1 MTRECRTLVQVSP
14 APSHDACRFRA
25 QHSHAASP
33 SSFFAFNCRL
43 QEQHPWIQRQGT
55 RSPASH
61 RVVPLPPRGIRTNS
75 TISNPTILAR
85 ITHAELVQLLRG
97 YGWNPYCVEGD
108 ADGCDDVNVQTAAVG
123 SMIALLEAKA
133 AGLWSREHIANN
145 LLAGLVVGIVAL
157 PLAMAFAIAS
167 GARPEQGLYTAIVA
181 CLLTSLFG
189 GTRLQIAGPTGAF
202 IAVLSIITA
211 QHGIAG
217 LQIATLMAGVIL
229 LAFGAARL
237 GGVIKFIPSPVI
249 VGFTAG
255 IGVIIFVGQ
264 WKDFFGLS
272 PAPSGLHF
280 HEKLFALMQALPSI
294 NPATT
299 GLALFSLA
307 ILIAGPRY
315 LKRIPAPLVAMVAIT
330 LLQAY
335 FKFPG
340 VATIGSAFGGI
351 PRTLPSFALPSI
363 PFSQVISLVGPAF
376 TIALLGSI
384 ESLLSAV
391 VADGMA
397 GTKHNSNQE
406 LIGQGIANIVAPLFG
421 GFASTGAIARTATN
435 IRNGATSP
443 LAGLVH
449 SGFLILVI
457 LLLSPLASAVPL
469 CCLSAILFVV
479 AWNMSEVPHVLKLVR
494 GSPASDVAVLLI
506 TFTLTVLVDLVV
518 AVNVGVI
525 LAALMFMRRMSLA
538 VNVTPDLEGSWE
550 PGGLNQP
557 PASPLPPGIL
567 VYNIE
572 GPLFFG
578 AAEKLERTLAHIQ
591 RPTKTLILRMGQ
603 VPFVDATGIAAI
615 DDIITSFVSH
625 GAIVLL
631 SEVRPNVLRK
641 LERAGLIRHL
651 GSENALDT
659 LSLAIERARM
669 LAKLSALS
677 SVVEPTMEV
686 V

>member
-1 MTRECRTLVQVSP
+1 
-14 APSHDACRFRA
+14 
-25 QHSHAASP
+25 
-33 SSFFAFNCRL
+33 
-43 QEQHPWIQRQGT
+43 
-55 RSPASH
+55 
-61 RVVPLPPRGIRTNS
+61 
-75 TISNPTILAR
+75 
-85 ITHAELVQLLRG
+85 
-97 YGWNPYCVEGD
+97 
-108 ADGCDDVNVQTAAVG
+108 
-123 SMIALLEAKA
+123 MIALLEAKA
-133 AGLWSREHIANN
+133 AGLWSRKHIANN
-145 LLAGLVVGIVAL
+145 VLAGLVVGIVAL

-217 LQIATLMAGVIL
+217 LQIATLMAGIIL
-229 LAFGAARL
+229 VAFGAARL

-249 VGFTAG
+249 MGFTAG

-280 HEKLFALMQALPSI
+280 HEKLMVLVQAVPSV
-294 NPATT
+294 NLATT
-299 GLALFSLA
+299 GLGLLALAL
-307 ILIAGPRY
+307 LIVGPRY
-315 LKRIPAPLVAMVAIT
+315 LKRIPAPLVAMVVIT
-330 LLQAY
+330 VLQAY
-335 FKFPG
+335 FHFKG

-351 PRTLPSFALPSI
+351 PRTLPSFSLPSI
-363 PFSQVISLVGPAF
+363 PLSQVISLVGPAF

-406 LIGQGIANIVAPLFG
+406 LLGQGIANIVAPLFG

-479 AWNMSEVPHVLKLVR
+479 AWNMSEVPHVVRLIR
-494 GSPASDVAVLLI
+494 GSPATDVAVLLI
-506 TFTLTVLVDLVV
+506 TFALTVFVDLVV

-538 VNVTPDLEGSWE
+538 VDVRPHFEGSSDDM
-550 PGGLNQP
+550 GQATL
-557 PASPLPPGIL
+557 PAGPLPPGVV
-567 VYNIE
+567 VYSID
-572 GPLFFG
+572 GPMFFG

-591 RPTKTLILRMGQ
+591 RPATTLILRMSQ
-603 VPFVDATGIAAI
+603 VPFVDATGISAI
-615 DDIITSFVSH
+615 EEIITDFLKH
-625 GAIVLL
+625 GASVLL

-641 LERAGLIRHL
+641 LERAGVIRHL
-651 GSENALDT
+651 GSDNATDT
-659 LSLAIERARM
+659 LALAIDRV
-669 LAKLSALS
+669 KALETVKKTCS
-677 SVVEPTMEV
+677 
-686 V
+686 

>member
-1 MTRECRTLVQVSP
+1 
-14 APSHDACRFRA
+14 
-25 QHSHAASP
+25 
-33 SSFFAFNCRL
+33 
-43 QEQHPWIQRQGT
+43 
-55 RSPASH
+55 
-61 RVVPLPPRGIRTNS
+61 
-75 TISNPTILAR
+75 
-85 ITHAELVQLLRG
+85 
-97 YGWNPYCVEGD
+97 
-108 ADGCDDVNVQTAAVG
+108 
-123 SMIALLEAKA
+123 MIALLEAKA
-133 AGLWSREHIANN
+133 SGLWSRKHIANN
-145 LLAGLVVGIVAL
+145 LLAGVVVGVVAL

-167 GARPEQGLYTAIVA
+167 GARPEQGIYTAIVA
-181 CLLTSLFG
+181 CLLTSIFG

-217 LQIATLMAGVIL
+217 LQIATIMAGIIL
-229 LAFGAARL
+229 VAFGAARL
-237 GGVIKFIPSPVI
+237 GAVIKFIPRPVI

-264 WKDFFGLS
+264 WKDFFGLL

-280 HEKLFALMQALPSI
+280 HEKLIALAQALPTI
-294 NPATT
+294 NWGTT
-299 GLALFSLA
+299 GLALLALA

-315 LKRIPAPLVAMVAIT
+315 LKRIPAPLVAMIAIT
-330 LLQAY
+330 AMQSY
-335 FKFPG
+335 FNFQG

-351 PRTLPSFALPSI
+351 PRTLPAFALPSI
-363 PFSQVISLVGPAF
+363 QLAQVISLVGPAF

-443 LAGLVH
+443 LAGMVH

-457 LLLSPLASAVPL
+457 LLLAPLASAVPL

-479 AWNMSEVPHVLKLVR
+479 AWNMSEVPHVIRLVR
-494 GSPASDVAVLLI
+494 GSPATDVAVLAI
-506 TFTLTVLVDLVV
+506 TFSLTVFVDLVV

-525 LAALMFMRRMSLA
+525 LAALIFMRRMSLA
-538 VNVTPDLEGSWE
+538 VNVEAQVESAAVNSAD
-550 PGGLNQP
+550 NQL
-557 PASPLPPGIL
+557 PAGPLPAGVV
-567 VYNIE
+567 VYSID

-591 RPTKTLILRMGQ
+591 RPATTLILRMSQ
-603 VPFVDATGIAAI
+603 VPFVDATGISAI
-615 DDIITSFVSH
+615 DEIISDFLKHDAT
-625 GAIVLL
+625 VLL
-631 SEVRPNVLRK
+631 SEVRPNVLHK
-641 LERAGLIRHL
+641 LQRAGLIRRL
-651 GSENALDT
+651 GADNLTATLALALDRAK
-659 LSLAIERARM
+659 AIDTVRETWIRIGKSRKSTAH
-669 LAKLSALS
+669 
-677 SVVEPTMEV
+677 
-686 V
+686 